1 MLHWTGM
8 LQDQVRCWVVLGPS
22 GVRVSRS
29 AGQERT
35 VVSHTWRPATGHG
48 GPSTLHS
55 WLSFIAF
62 FFYVFAESLS
72 VHAFVQSQG
81 LLS

>member
-1 MLHWTGM
+1 M
-8 LQDQVRCWVVLGPS
+8 
-22 GVRVSRS
+22 
-29 AGQERT
+29 
-35 VVSHTWRPATGHG
+35 VSHTWRPATGHG

-81 LLS
+81 LLSFES